1 MPVMVGAN
9 GDLDVCA
16 TLAVVAPLK
25 PGGDG
30 FLSVRAGPSTESAE
44 LTRLKPQHPLA
55 ICEMSEDEQWFGV
68 VYSPNTL
75 DRLTD
80 DCGVL
85 SPIEGPAH
93 PYDGPCESGWVA
105 RRYVEMTAG

>member
-1 MPVMVGAN
+1 MVGAN

-16 TLAVVAPLK
+16 SLAVVAPLK
-25 PGGDG
+25 TGGDG
-30 FLSVRAGPSTESAE
+30 FLSVRARPSSESAE
-44 LTRLKPQHPLA
+44 LARLKPHHPLA
-55 ICEMSEDEQWFGV
+55 ICELSEDERWFGV
-68 VYSPNTL
+68 VYSPNTP
-75 DRLTD
+75 DRLTG

-85 SPIEGPAH
+85 SPIEGPAF